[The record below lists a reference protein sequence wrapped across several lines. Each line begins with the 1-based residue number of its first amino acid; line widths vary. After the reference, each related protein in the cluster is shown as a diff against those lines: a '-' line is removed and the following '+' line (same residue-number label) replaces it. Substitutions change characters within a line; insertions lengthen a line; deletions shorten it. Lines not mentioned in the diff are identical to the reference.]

1 MPISSVAGVI
11 CCGNI
16 SFDIP
21 VWPVD
26 RFEWGTTLWVDKIE
40 ETVGGNGGSTAYTLA
55 KLGTPVRLLGVVGR
69 DAHGDTILARLE
81 ETGVDVSRVGR
92 SDLPTNS
99 SICVVHPT
107 GDRLFFHQRG
117 ASSAV
122 SPDMLDFRPE
132 NNAGYSHFHLANLYT
147 VPAIRTSAP
156 DVLRRARA
164 AGLTTSLDTGWDAD
178 GRWMEDLRPCLPF
191 VDLLFVNETEAKMLT
206 GVDAPRSVVRA
217 LRDLGATDVLVK
229 LGGKGCVVFTGGEEV
244 AAAGFLVHAIDTTGA
259 GDCFGGGFLAAL
271 HHGKNM
277 MDAACFANAVGAL
290 KVSQLGAV
298 KGVRDFA
305 ETEIWMSAGTTLRE
319 QL

>member
-16 SFDIP
+16 SLDIP

-26 RFEWGTTLWVDKIE
+26 RFQWGTTLWVDKIE

-55 KLGTPVRLLGVVGR
+55 KLGTPVRLLGVIGR
-69 DAHGDTILARLE
+69 DAPGDKILAQLDK
-81 ETGVDVSRVGR
+81 TGVDVSRVGR

-122 SPDMLDFRPE
+122 SPEMLDFRPE

-156 DVLRRARA
+156 DVLLRARA

-178 GRWMEDLRPCLPF
+178 GRWMLDLRPCLPL
-191 VDLLFVNETEAKMLT
+191 VDLLFVNETEGKMLT
-206 GVDAPRSVVRA
+206 GEEEPRLVVQA
-217 LRDLGATDVLVK
+217 LRHLGATDVLVK
-229 LGGKGCVVFTGGEEV
+229 LGGKGCVMFTGNEEF
-244 AAAGFLVHAIDTTGA
+244 AAPGFVVKAIDTTGA

-277 MDAACFANAVGAL
+277 FDAACFANAVGAL

-298 KGVRDFA
+298 KGVRNFE
-305 ETEIWMSAGTTLRE
+305 ETKIWMAAGTTL
-319 QL
+319 